1 MLFYHDKFSD
11 NSFSERLQ
19 VCLHSIPHD
28 LALAGYLTIIP
39 ALLLI
44 VSVWCLN
51 KWPQRLLRGYY
62 LIAALL
68 VAMAFVLN
76 LVLYGYW
83 GFPLDST
90 PLFYFFSSP
99 KDALASVSFLYVL
112 VGILAVVVIAIVVSF
127 TCPTIK
133 RTVVR
138 RKWTT
143 SFVLLLMTAFL
154 FLPIRGGFSVAVLN
168 TGRVYFSEDMEL
180 NHAAVNPL
188 FSFVESLRHQ
198 SDFGNMYRFMSAEE
212 ADSLTSSM
220 IKTTSDS
227 TVAVLNSSRP
237 DILLIVLESFSSK
250 LMDKVGGLPN
260 VAVNLDTLSTEGILF
275 DHIYA
280 NSFRTD
286 RGLVSIISGFP
297 APPVNSLM
305 KYPAK
310 SQSLPS
316 ISKSLKAVGYE
327 TEYYYGGDV
336 NFTNMRSYLASQ
348 EFGKVMSDVDFPISE
363 RLSKWGVHDHLLFQ
377 RAIEAIRSDKDNTP
391 TFRVIQTTSSHE
403 PYEVPY
409 HRLENERLNAFAYTD
424 SVVGDF
430 IRQYKLLPQWK
441 NTLVVL
447 IPDHLGAYP
456 ENITNTELARYQIP
470 MIWIGGAVSSPQRV
484 NTIGSQHDF
493 AATLLGQLGLDH
505 SVFFFS
511 KDLLDV
517 SAPHFAFFS
526 VPDLFGIVDEDN
538 QLIYDNQLGRTVL
551 DEGNVKGKNLKRG
564 QAYLQRIYDVI
575 SNL

>member
-1 MLFYHDKFSD
+1 
-11 NSFSERLQ
+11 
-19 VCLHSIPHD
+19 
-28 LALAGYLTIIP
+28 
-39 ALLLI
+39 
-44 VSVWCLN
+44 
-51 KWPQRLLRGYY
+51 
-62 LIAALL
+62 
-68 VAMAFVLN
+68 
-76 LVLYGYW
+76 
-83 GFPLDST
+83 
-90 PLFYFFSSP
+90 
-99 KDALASVSFLYVL
+99 
-112 VGILAVVVIAIVVSF
+112 
-127 TCPTIK
+127 
-133 RTVVR
+133 
-138 RKWTT
+138 
-143 SFVLLLMTAFL
+143 
-154 FLPIRGGFSVAVLN
+154 
-168 TGRVYFSEDMEL
+168 
-180 NHAAVNPL
+180 
-188 FSFVESLRHQ
+188 
-198 SDFGNMYRFMSAEE
+198 
-212 ADSLTSSM
+212 
-220 IKTTSDS
+220 
-227 TVAVLNSSRP
+227 
-237 DILLIVLESFSSK
+237 
-250 LMDKVGGLPN
+250 
-260 VAVNLDTLSTEGILF
+260 
-275 DHIYA
+275 
-280 NSFRTD
+280 
-286 RGLVSIISGFP
+286 
-297 APPVNSLM
+297 
-305 KYPAK
+305 
-310 SQSLPS
+310 
-316 ISKSLKAVGYE
+316 
-327 TEYYYGGDV
+327 
-336 NFTNMRSYLASQ
+336 MRSYLASQ

-470 MIWIGGAVSSPQRV
+470 M
-484 NTIGSQHDF
+484 TIGSQHDF

-551 DEGNVKGKNLKRG
+551 DEGKVKGKNLKRG

>member
-1 MLFYHDKFSD
+1 
-11 NSFSERLQ
+11 
-19 VCLHSIPHD
+19 
-28 LALAGYLTIIP
+28 
-39 ALLLI
+39 
-44 VSVWCLN
+44 
-51 KWPQRLLRGYY
+51 
-62 LIAALL
+62 
-68 VAMAFVLN
+68 
-76 LVLYGYW
+76 
-83 GFPLDST
+83 
-90 PLFYFFSSP
+90 
-99 KDALASVSFLYVL
+99 
-112 VGILAVVVIAIVVSF
+112 
-127 TCPTIK
+127 
-133 RTVVR
+133 
-138 RKWTT
+138 
-143 SFVLLLMTAFL
+143 
-154 FLPIRGGFSVAVLN
+154 
-168 TGRVYFSEDMEL
+168 
-180 NHAAVNPL
+180 
-188 FSFVESLRHQ
+188 
-198 SDFGNMYRFMSAEE
+198 
-212 ADSLTSSM
+212 
-220 IKTTSDS
+220 
-227 TVAVLNSSRP
+227 
-237 DILLIVLESFSSK
+237 
-250 LMDKVGGLPN
+250 MDKVGGLPN

-470 MIWIGGAVSSPQRV
+470 MIWIGGAVSGPQRV

-505 SVFFFS
+505 SAFFFS
-511 KDLLDV
+511 KDLLDATV
-517 SAPHFAFFS
+517 PHFAFFS

-551 DEGNVKGKNLKRG
+551 DEGNVKSKNLKRG